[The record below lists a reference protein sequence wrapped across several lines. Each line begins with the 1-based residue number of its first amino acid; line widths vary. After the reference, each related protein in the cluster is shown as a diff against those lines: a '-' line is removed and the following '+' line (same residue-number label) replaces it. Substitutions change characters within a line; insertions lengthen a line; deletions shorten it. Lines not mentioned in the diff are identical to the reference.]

1 MKTDKKALILD
12 SAEQLM
18 TQMTS
23 EELTINLIASNA
35 GIGKGSIY
43 YYFKSKEEIIGAVI
57 ERCYKKAIREYFSVI
72 NSHSASIEK
81 FRALFECLIRKEFH
95 NKQQN
100 IMVSLHL
107 RESLMLNY
115 KMKLAA
121 IEVVSP
127 ILTDILRQGID
138 EGTMQSDTP
147 VESAEIIVATITFL
161 LDGSIFPYNRNKM
174 KNKLK
179 ILANVLDT
187 CLHTPTGSFDF
198 LYKDL
203 YNSLD
208 KTRS

>member
-1 MKTDKKALILD
+1 MKKDKKALILD

-23 EELTINLIASNA
+23 EELTINLIAANA

-43 YYFKSKEEIIGAVI
+43 YYFKSKEEIIAAVI

-72 NSHSASIEK
+72 DSHSAAIEK
-81 FRALFECLIRKEFH
+81 FRALFDCLIRKEFH

-100 IMVSLHL
+100 IIVSLHL

-115 KMKLAA
+115 KMKLAS

-127 ILTDILRQGID
+127 ILTDILRQGIE
-138 EGTMQSDTP
+138 EGTIITDTP
-147 VESAEIIVATITFL
+147 EESAEIIVATLTFL
-161 LDGSIFPYNRNKM
+161 LDGSVFPHDEKKK

-179 ILANVLDT
+179 ILAKVLDT
-187 CLHTPTGSFDF
+187 CLHTPPGSFDF
-198 LYKDL
+198 LYE
-203 YNSLD
+203 NISG
-208 KTRS
+208 

>member
-1 MKTDKKALILD
+1 MKKDKKALILD

-23 EELTINLIASNA
+23 EELTIILIAANA

-43 YYFKSKEEIIGAVI
+43 YYFKSKEEIIAAVI

-72 NSHSASIEK
+72 DSHSAAIEK
-81 FRALFECLIRKEFH
+81 FRALFDCLIRKEFH

-100 IMVSLHL
+100 IIVSLHL

-115 KMKLAA
+115 KMKLAS

-127 ILTDILRQGID
+127 ILTDILRQGIE
-138 EGTMQSDTP
+138 EGTIITDTP
-147 VESAEIIVATITFL
+147 EESAEIIVATLTFL
-161 LDGSIFPYNRNKM
+161 LDGSVFPHDEKKK

-179 ILANVLDT
+179 ILAKVLDT
-187 CLHTPTGSFDF
+187 CLHTPPGSFDF
-198 LYKDL
+198 LYE
-203 YNSLD
+203 NISG
-208 KTRS
+208 